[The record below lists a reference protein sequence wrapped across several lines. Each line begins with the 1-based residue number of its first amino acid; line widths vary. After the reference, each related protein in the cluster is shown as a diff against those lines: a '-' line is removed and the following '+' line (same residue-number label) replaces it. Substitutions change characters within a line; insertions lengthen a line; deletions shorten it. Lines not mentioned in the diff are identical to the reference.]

1 MHSFFFQ
8 GKGNT
13 LKNSWCSG
21 FVSKGCADVG
31 VLCETTTKNKA
42 CREHEKTH
50 DLIKKRAHLTK
61 KVLWHYE
68 SSC

>member
-1 MHSFFFQ
+1 
-8 GKGNT
+8 
-13 LKNSWCSG
+13 
-21 FVSKGCADVG
+21 VSKGCADVG

-42 CREHEKTH
+42 CHEHEKTH